1 MNSTEKP
8 PEQPPSHDQS
18 TASNLDTVSVEI
30 ERIQVVASALL
41 TKAESASSLTEM
53 AIAVEKGA
61 EAIKLTAEIRK
72 TRSELAKVDEELAK
86 LKYENRTVSRRERSD
101 RIRDYITFFT
111 PLVTI
116 ITLAATLGF
125 QAWQFRKSESDRR
138 EEALDAQWRDAE
150 KSISQSGALSHGV
163 VALQPFLRSTKYGE
177 QAKDLAVSLLSNTSD
192 PAFFTSLFGPA
203 LTPVT
208 FSNIDKLLRLDR
220 RLYARVRPLDD
231 KTWDEK
237 LNRNDRNRLSKDE
250 LAAYEYILDN
260 ALPQITSEMGS
271 FLKTLSA
278 SGRPPTQL
286 NLANTEFAN
295 GNWQNVV
302 LKGVNLENAEIAW
315 TNLEGA
321 QLEVTDF
328 NGLYP
333 YGTAW
338 WEAKSINKELLE
350 YLKNSYPL
358 QVGRSYGPRF
368 ELKTQEDYN
377 AAVRR
382 LTSQAK

>member
-1 MNSTEKP
+1 MKTG
-8 PEQPPSHDQS
+8 PSQDESGRIVYAITSPSLLRLLRLSLLPQRWAFKRGS
-18 TASNLDTVSVEI
+18 FGNLKAI
-30 ERIQVVASALL
+30 GGRKLL
-41 TKAESASSLTEM
+41 TLSGE
-53 AIAVEKGA
+53 
-61 EAIKLTAEIRK
+61 
-72 TRSELAKVDEELAK
+72 
-86 LKYENRTVSRRERSD
+86 
-101 RIRDYITFFT
+101 T
-111 PLVTI
+111 PKN
-116 ITLAATLGF
+116 
-125 QAWQFRKSESDRR
+125 QFRSL
-138 EEALDAQWRDAE
+138 A
-150 KSISQSGALSHGV
+150 
-163 VALQPFLRSTKYGE
+163 PFLMASWRCSHFC
-177 QAKDLAVSLLSNTSD
+177 ARLAVSLLSNTSD
-192 PAFFTSLFGPA
+192 PAFFT
-203 LTPVT
+203 
-208 FSNIDKLLRLDR
+208 R
-220 RLYARVRPLDD
+220 
-231 KTWDEK
+231 
-237 LNRNDRNRLSKDE
+237 
-250 LAAYEYILDN
+250 
-260 ALPQITSEMGS
+260 MGS

>member
-1 MNSTEKP
+1 MNPS
-8 PEQPPSHDQS
+8 EQAEGLNRFS
-18 TASNLDTVSVEI
+18 ASNSDAISGEI
-30 ERIQVVASALL
+30 EQIRTAASALL
-41 TKAESASSLTEM
+41 TKAQNASNLADM
-53 AIAVEKGA
+53 AAAVEKA
-61 EAIKLTAEIRK
+61 AAALKLVGEIRK
-72 TRSELAKVDEELAK
+72 TSSELAKVDEELAK
-86 LKYENRTVSRRERSD
+86 LKYDNRTVSKRERSD
-101 RIRDYITFFT
+101 RLRDYITFFT

-125 QAWQFRKSESDRR
+125 QGWQFRKSESDRR
-138 EEALDAQWRDAE
+138 EEALDAQWREAE
-150 KSISQSGALSHGV
+150 KSISESGALSHGV

-177 QAKDLAVSLLSNTSD
+177 QARDLAVSLLKETSD

-203 LTPVT
+203 LTPLT
-208 FSNIDKLLRLDR
+208 SSNLDKLLQLDR

-237 LNRNDRNRLSKDE
+237 LQDNDRNRLSKDE
-250 LAAYEYILDN
+250 RRTYEYILDN

-271 FLKTLSA
+271 FLKRL
-278 SGRPPTQL
+278 GGPPTQL
-286 NLANTEFAN
+286 NLQDTEFTN

-302 LKGVNLENAEIAW
+302 LKQANLKNVKIAW

-321 QLEVTDF
+321 LIEATEFD
-328 NGLYP
+328 GLYP

-338 WEAKSINKELLE
+338 WEAKSINKELVE
-350 YLKNSYPL
+350 YLKTNYSL

-368 ELKTQEDYN
+368 ELKSQEKYD

-382 LTSQAK
+382 LTSEVR